1 MQNLVED
8 KFDLRSHGSNYV
20 FLWGDHTI
28 FFRES
33 RRESVIARDY
43 TLLAI
48 AYGV

>member
-8 KFDLRSHGSNYV
+8 KFDLRSHGSNDV
-20 FLWGDHTI
+20 FLWGITLF

-48 AYGV
+48 ANGV